1 VAALGQGSLDARAFG
16 YQVTVRRVYDGSHT
30 QFEAI
35 NRAIELHALRPVI
48 DRVFGFRETI
58 EAFRYFEARNHIGKV
73 VIAGD

>member
-1 VAALGQGSLDARAFG
+1 MAALGQGSLDARAFG
-16 YQVTVRRVYDGSHT
+16 YPVTVRRVYVGSHT
-30 QFEAI
+30 QFEAM

-58 EAFRYFEARNHIGKV
+58 QAFRYFEECNHIGKI

>member
-1 VAALGQGSLDARAFG
+1 MPARSATRSLSGASMSAATRL
-16 YQVTVRRVYDGSHT
+16 
-30 QFEAI
+30 EAM

-58 EAFRYFEARNHIGKV
+58 QAFRYFEECNHIGKI